1 MSNNVTLTA
10 TGATLRIQL
19 NRPDELNALNFLLL
33 EELRDALQEEA
44 PKPEYRLV
52 VLSGAGRA
60 FSAGADLRV
69 EPGEL
74 NVKEALSELYNPIIL
89 AIQALQKP
97 VVAVIDG
104 VVAGAG
110 LSLAL
115 ACDLRIGTVAS
126 RYMVGF
132 HGIGLTLD
140 AGMSW
145 FLPRLIGDARARE
158 LALLNR
164 TISGPEAREYGLLSE
179 LVSSV
184 DDAEPVL
191 TQLAAGPTA
200 AFWRT
205 KTALAASWDNSLATQ
220 LEVEAQLQ
228 HEAAS
233 TPDFQEGIAAFHQ
246 RRDPN
251 FGGTE

>member
-1 MSNNVTLTA
+1 MDTYVTLNPD
-10 TGATLRIQL
+10 GAILRIQL
-19 NRPDELNALNFLLL
+19 NRPDELNALNFELLRQ
-33 EELRDALQEEA
+33 LRDAVQIEA
-44 PKPEYRLV
+44 VKDAYRLV

-74 NVKEALSELYNPIIL
+74 NVKQALSELYNPIVL
-89 AIQALQKP
+89 ALQALQKP

-115 ACDLRIGTVAS
+115 ACDLRIGTVDS
-126 RYMVGF
+126 RYVVGF

-164 TISGPEAREYGLLSE
+164 TITGPEAREYGLLSE
-179 LVSSV
+179 LVNSAE
-184 DDAEPVL
+184 DAEPVL

-220 LEVEAQLQ
+220 LEIEAQLQ
-228 HEAAS
+228 HEAAG
-233 TPDFQEGIAAFHQ
+233 TPDFAEGIAAFQQ
-246 RRDPN
+246 RRAPS
-251 FGGTE
+251 FGGKE

>member
-1 MSNNVTLTA
+1 MDTYVTLNPD
-10 TGATLRIQL
+10 GAILRIQL
-19 NRPDELNALNFLLL
+19 NRPDELNALNFELLRQ
-33 EELRDALQEEA
+33 LRDALQNEA
-44 PKPEYRLV
+44 VKPEYRLV

-69 EPGEL
+69 EPGDL
-74 NVKEALSELYNPIIL
+74 NVKEALSELYNPIVL

-126 RYMVGF
+126 RYVVGF

-145 FLPRLIGDARARE
+145 FLPRLVGDARARE
-158 LALLNR
+158 LAFFNR

-179 LVSSV
+179 LVTNV
-184 DDAEPVL
+184 AEAEPFL
-191 TQLAAGPTA
+191 QQLAAGPTA

-205 KTALAASWDNSLATQ
+205 KTSLATAWDNSLATQ

-228 HEAAS
+228 HEAAA
-233 TPDFQEGIAAFHQ
+233 TPDFAEGIAAFQQ
-246 RRDPN
+246 RRTPT
-251 FGGTE
+251 FGGEE